1 MAADAACGAVERDAV
16 RVAGFGFRVGAN
28 LESLLAAFRLAG
40 VGVEALA
47 TVENKVL
54 GLKPLGLR
62 LDLPVI
68 AVAKDRLS
76 ARPGSERARQLYGT
90 GSVAEA
96 SALAAAGVGAV
107 LVMTRIVSP
116 DGMAVV
122 AIAEGPGE

>member
-1 MAADAACGAVERDAV
+1 M
-16 RVAGFGFRVGAN
+16 RVAGFGFRNGAEV
-28 LESLLAAFRLAG
+28 ESLLAALTLAG
-40 VGVEALA
+40 GGVEALA
-47 TVENKVL
+47 TVDDKVSD
-54 GLKPLGLR
+54 LKALGLR

-107 LVMTRIVSP
+107 LVMTRVVSP

-122 AIAEGPGE
+122 AIAEGPGA